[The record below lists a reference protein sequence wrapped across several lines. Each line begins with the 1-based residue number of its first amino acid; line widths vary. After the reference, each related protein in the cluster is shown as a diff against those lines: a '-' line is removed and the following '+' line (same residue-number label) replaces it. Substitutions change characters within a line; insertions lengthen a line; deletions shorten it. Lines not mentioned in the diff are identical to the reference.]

1 MTVPFPTP
9 TPRPEGHSTNCPHC
23 GCLCANPE
31 SPDYTSPGGC
41 EQRAG
46 ITPPAPSTRD
56 GVPVLPGFIDQR
68 ARAADLRVWCLWCCH
83 WHTHG
88 AVPVGTV
95 VHRLAHCYAP
105 DSAYRQ
111 GGYWIDVSSR
121 PYREVAK
128 SVRPATAAQQ
138 RAMCGGRVS
147 SAVQRLRDQPP
158 PESA

>member
-1 MTVPFPTP
+1 MTEIPPGSPVGPFDHT
-9 TPRPEGHSTNCPHC
+9 STEH
-23 GCLCANPE
+23 
-31 SPDYTSPGGC
+31 
-41 EQRAG
+41 
-46 ITPPAPSTRD
+46 PAALICMQRD

-68 ARAADLRVWCLWCCH
+68 ARAADLRVWCRWCCH

-88 AVPVGTV
+88 AVPAGTV

-111 GGYWIDVSSR
+111 SGYWIDVSDR

-147 SAVQRLRDQPP
+147 GAVQRLRNQPP
-158 PESA
+158 PEAP